1 MRVRIHIMTGTAA
14 ALALARWLR
23 WLSVPLWLG
32 ASLTDVDLYA
42 YYVMRHQHLSL
53 RRAVRYYNALAGR
66 RERARKLLHHPVV
79 PLIALAGGRRH
90 PAIAAF
96 GSGVA
101 LHLLLDAYG
110 KRRFKRLRSVLAV
123 RSGGR
128 WEQCGSRW
136 SLRPY
141 RWCRVSGSAWPSR
154 SSIPGA
160 VALAITLRSAAS
172 PRTGTISTH
181 HVSRSSPP
189 RARRSS

>member
-14 ALALARWLR
+14 ALALAPWLR
-23 WLSVPLWLG
+23 WLSIPLWLG

-53 RRAVRYYNALAGR
+53 RRAVRYYNTLAGR

-123 RSGGR
+123 RSAGR
-128 WEQCGSRW
+128 CEQCGARQTSPVLMEPR
-136 SLRPY
+136 Y
-141 RWCRVSGSAWPSR
+141 VGSQ
-154 SSIPGA
+154 
-160 VALAITLRSAAS
+160 S
-172 PRTGTISTH
+172 PRDTDPANWLLLCRPCNEAQHRPAGT
-181 HVSRSSPP
+181 R
-189 RARRSS
+189 